1 MTEMMTQFKE
11 FLPFL
16 IPLLILQFSLMGYA
30 VYHIL
35 THKTYKR
42 GTRPLWL
49 ALSILVNFIGPI
61 LYFALGKE
69 DA

>member
-1 MTEMMTQFKE
+1 MNELVLQMKE

-16 IPLLILQFSLMGYA
+16 IPLMILQFSLMGYA

-35 THKTYKR
+35 THTTYKR
-42 GTRPLWL
+42 GSRPLWL
-49 ALSILVNFIGPI
+49 VLCILVNFIGPI
-61 LYFALGKE
+61 LYFVLGKE

>member
-1 MTEMMTQFKE
+1 MEELIE

-16 IPLLILQFSLMGYA
+16 IPLALAQFGLMGFA

-35 THKTYKR
+35 THEKYKR
-42 GTRPLWL
+42 GTRPMWL
-49 ALSILVNFIGPI
+49 VLAILVNFIGPI
-61 LYFALGKE
+61 LYFTIGRE

>member
-1 MTEMMTQFKE
+1 MNEMILELKE
-11 FLPFL
+11 FFPFL
-16 IPLLILQFSLMGYA
+16 IPLILLQWGLMGYA

-42 GTRPLWL
+42 GSRPLWL
-49 ALSILVNFIGPI
+49 VISLLINFVGPI
-61 LYFALGKE
+61 LYFVLGKE

>member
-1 MTEMMTQFKE
+1 MNNILE

-16 IPLLILQFSLMGYA
+16 IPLVVLEYALMGYA
-30 VYHIL
+30 VYHVL

-42 GTRPLWL
+42 GSRPLWL
-49 ALSILVNFIGPI
+49 VVCILVNLIGPI
-61 LYFALGKE
+61 LYFLLGKE

>member
-1 MTEMMTQFKE
+1 MNESILQLKE
-11 FLPFL
+11 FFPFL
-16 IPLLILQFSLMGYA
+16 IPLILLQWGLMGYA

-42 GTRPLWL
+42 GSRPLWL
-49 ALSILVNFIGPI
+49 VISLLINFVGPI
-61 LYFALGKE
+61 LYFVLGKE

>member
-1 MTEMMTQFKE
+1 MTDILSQLKE

-16 IPLLILQFSLMGYA
+16 IPLFILQLSLMGGA

-42 GTRPLWL
+42 GSRPLWL
-49 ALSILVNFIGPI
+49 MLSILVNFIGPI
-61 LYFALGKE
+61 LYFVLGKE